1 MENSILQRGTE
12 TVHPNFD
19 GALGFGLSP
28 FRLQLFSPMIERFFQ
43 LQAHGTDV
51 RSEIIGGVT
60 TFVTLSYIIFVQP
73 AVLATTGMDAGAV
86 LSATC
91 VTSAFATLLMG
102 LWANY
107 PIAVAP
113 AMGHNFY
120 FAFMVAGPVAAG
132 GMGYSWRVALGANCV
147 AGAIF
152 LLLSLVGLR
161 ERLIEAIPD
170 SLKHAI
176 AAGIGL
182 LISLVGFEW
191 AGLVR
196 RAPGT
201 LVQLGDLHHLAT
213 LVALGGTL
221 LTALLVV
228 RRNRGAILIGTLA
241 TGVAAAVLGL
251 VPYRGLLASPP
262 SVVPT
267 LGRLDVLSACRPD
280 LVAVILVLFFLGLF
294 DTVGTL
300 VGVAG
305 QAGFLE
311 NGRLP
316 RAREAMATDAVGTI
330 VGTLL
335 GTSTVTAYVESAA
348 GVQAGARTGLANV
361 VTAALLLAALFFS
374 PLAHM
379 AGEGVRVGEAT
390 LYPIVAPALI
400 LVGGFMVR
408 GIGRIDL
415 ADPPPA
421 FASFVTMLTMPFT
434 FSITEGIAFGF
445 IAYVLLMLG
454 AGRGREVH
462 PLLYLFAGLFVIRYV
477 YLT

>member
-1 MENSILQRGTE
+1 ML
-12 TVHPNFD
+12 
-19 GALGFGLSP
+19 
-28 FRLQLFSPMIERFFQ
+28 ERFFQ
-43 LQAHGTDV
+43 LRARGTDV
-51 RSEIIGGVT
+51 RTEIVGGAT
-60 TFVTLSYIIFVQP
+60 TFVTLSYIIFVHP

-91 VTSAFATLLMG
+91 VSAALATLLMG

-152 LLLSLVGLR
+152 LLLSLVGVR
-161 ERLIEAIPD
+161 ERLVDAIPD

-182 LISLVGFEW
+182 LIALVGFEW

-196 RAPGT
+196 RSPGT

-213 LVALGGTL
+213 LVAAGGTL

-228 RRNRGAILIGTLA
+228 RRNRAAILIGTLA
-241 TGVAAAVLGL
+241 TGVATAALGL
-251 VPYRGLLASPP
+251 VPYRGLVATPP
-262 SVVPT
+262 SMLPT
-267 LGRLDVLSACRPD
+267 LGRLDIVSAFRPD
-280 LVAVILVLFFLGLF
+280 LIAVIFVLFFLGLF

-300 VGVAG
+300 VGVAE
-305 QAGFLE
+305 QAGFLQ

-316 RAREAMATDAVGTI
+316 HAREAMATDAAGTI

-374 PLAHM
+374 PLADM
-379 AGEGVRVGEAT
+379 AGAAVRVGEAT
-390 LYPIVAPALI
+390 LHPIIAPALI
-400 LVGGFMVR
+400 LVGSFMIG

-415 ADPPPA
+415 ADPPVA

-445 IAYVLLMLG
+445 IAYALLMLG
-454 AGRGREVH
+454 AGRGRDVH
-462 PLLYLFAGLFVIRYV
+462 PLLYLFAGLFVIRYAW
-477 YLT
+477 LT

>member
-1 MENSILQRGTE
+1 
-12 TVHPNFD
+12 
-19 GALGFGLSP
+19 
-28 FRLQLFSPMIERFFQ
+28 MIERFFK
-43 LQAHGTDV
+43 LRAHRTDV
-51 RSEIIGGVT
+51 RTEIIGGVT

-73 AVLATTGMDAGAV
+73 AVLATTGMAAGAV
-86 LSATC
+86 MSATC
-91 VTSAFATLLMG
+91 LASAFATLLMG

-132 GMGYSWRVALGANCV
+132 GMGYSWQVALGANCV
-147 AGAIF
+147 AGAAF

-161 ERLIEAIPD
+161 ERLVDAIPD
-170 SLKHAI
+170 ALKHAI

-182 LISLVGFEW
+182 LIALVGFEW

-196 RAPGT
+196 HAPGT
-201 LVQLGDLHHLAT
+201 LVALGDLHHPVT
-213 LVALGGTL
+213 LIAAAGTL
-221 LTALLVV
+221 LTAVLVA
-228 RRNRGAILIGTLA
+228 RRHRGAILIGTLTTGSA
-241 TGVAAAVLGL
+241 TVLLGFVPYHGLVAA
-251 VPYRGLLASPP
+251 PP
-262 SVVPT
+262 SLWPT
-267 LGRLDVLSACRPD
+267 LGRLDVVSAFRPD
-280 LVAVILVLFFLGLF
+280 LVAVIFVLFFLGLF

-300 VGVAG
+300 VGVAE

-316 RAREAMATDAVGTI
+316 RARQAMATDAAGTI

-361 VTAALLLAALFFS
+361 VTAVLLLAALFFS
-374 PLAHM
+374 PLARM
-379 AGEGVRVGEAT
+379 AGEGVQVGETT

-400 LVGGFMVR
+400 LVGSFMLR
-408 GIGRIDL
+408 GVARIDL
-415 ADPPPA
+415 TDPPAA
-421 FASFVTMLTMPFT
+421 FASFLTMVTMPFA

-445 IAYVLLMLG
+445 IAYALLML
-454 AGRGREVH
+454 AVGRAREVH
-462 PLLYLFAGLFVIRYV
+462 PLLYIFAVLFVIRYV
-477 YLT
+477 CLM